1 MAGGMT
7 NDPDYDRDGLLDR
20 LGSLVGLTVQFQGMT
35 CLVSD
40 VIVSPAL
47 LILKPVDGGGEIQ
60 SDAYGTPRRR
70 GPRLIEL
77 PVFAEDGHT
86 VNPELMRIRPAGSS

>member
-1 MAGGMT
+1 MT
-7 NDPDYDRDGLLDR
+7 NDPGDDRDRVLDR

-35 CLVSD
+35 CLVAD
-40 VIVSPAL
+40 LIVSPAL
-47 LILKPVDGGGEIQ
+47 LILKPVDGPWEIQ

-70 GPRLIEL
+70 GPRLIEI

-86 VNPELMRIRPAGSS
+86 ANPELKLLRPGGAP